1 MCQRGIHKLDKP
13 KYILVR
19 GTSAKPNRKSRAE
32 MRMKME
38 QLLEEK
44 KEAVEVAREYLEKLI
59 PGMETLCGELKGDR
73 QPDTDDF
80 QKQCIDGLNWVIE
93 IYNRTSDVMNAEKIR
108 MEKQELNAR
117 LTELGTAIRDK
128 EDGKIAQMLEDVV
141 IPFLKDLKEA
151 AKI

>member
-1 MCQRGIHKLDKP
+1 
-13 KYILVR
+13 
-19 GTSAKPNRKSRAE
+19 
-32 MRMKME
+32 ME
-38 QLLEEK
+38 QLMEEK
-44 KEAVEVAREYLEKLI
+44 REAVEVARGYLEKLI

-93 IYNRTSDVMNAEKIR
+93 VYNRTRDVMDTEKIHV
-108 MEKQELNAR
+108 EKQELNEK
-117 LTELGTAIRDK
+117 LMELGTAIK

>member
-1 MCQRGIHKLDKP
+1 M
-13 KYILVR
+13 
-19 GTSAKPNRKSRAE
+19 N
-32 MRMKME
+32 

-44 KEAVEVAREYLEKLI
+44 KEAVEVAKEYLEKLI

-93 IYNRTSDVMNAEKIR
+93 IYNRTSDVMDTGKIHV
-108 MEKQELNAR
+108 EKQELNAK
-117 LTELGTAIRDK
+117 LMELGTAIKDK
-128 EDGKIAQMLEDVV
+128 EDGKIAGILEDTV
-141 IPFLKDLKEA
+141 IPFLRDLREA

>member
-1 MCQRGIHKLDKP
+1 
-13 KYILVR
+13 
-19 GTSAKPNRKSRAE
+19 
-32 MRMKME
+32 ME

-128 EDGKIAQMLEDVV
+128 EDGKIAQMLEDAV

>member
-1 MCQRGIHKLDKP
+1 MI
-13 KYILVR
+13 
-19 GTSAKPNRKSRAE
+19 KSPAE
-32 MRMKME
+32 MRIKME

-59 PGMETLCGELKGDR
+59 PGMETLCKELKGDR

-93 IYNRTSDVMNAEKIR
+93 IYNRTSDVMDTGKIR

-117 LTELGTAIRDK
+117 LMELGTAIKDK
-128 EDGKIAQMLEDVV
+128 EDEKIAQVLEDTV
-141 IPFLKDLKEA
+141 IPFLKDLKGA